1 MAFDVTRAVNDAI
14 AKNKVS
20 FNLDENFDDTQMRAF
35 VSNLIT
41 AFFDELKNNGVV
53 NIQLT
58 DGSVT
63 ISGSSVTDETG
74 LLDDLTGTGSIE

>member
-41 AFFDELKNNGVV
+41 AFFDELKNLFPTLQ
-53 NIQLT
+53 IFL
-58 DGSVT
+58 
-63 ISGSSVTDETG
+63 IFF
-74 LLDDLTGTGSIE
+74 LLIP